1 MGEQMAHFKVIKGP
15 GPPLRKH
22 LLDDRTVRAPIT
34 CPFLEVDEQKLVQR
48 TIVALRRGPI
58 RYHRDQVIVC
68 EGEPADYI
76 FLVVDGIVRSCRN
89 FQNGARSI
97 AGFYL
102 PGELFG
108 WTDLKHLL
116 SAEAAT
122 NAMVLYLKRSAL
134 LTVAASDSRIASFLL
149 AATTNELR
157 RTQEHVLLM
166 SRSARCRVATFL
178 LDLSRRLGTAKYL
191 DLPMS
196 HQDIADH
203 LGLTIETVSRTITE
217 LERAELIARISPR
230 TLILL
235 NRPSLLRM
243 KN

>member
-1 MGEQMAHFKVIKGP
+1 MVHFNLIKLPAGAQ
-15 GPPLRKH
+15 RYRVF
-22 LLDDRTVRAPIT
+22 DDRTVNAT
-34 CPFLEVDEQKLVQR
+34 VSCSFLQDDDQKLVQR
-48 TIVALRRGPI
+48 TIIALRRGPI

-68 EGEPADYI
+68 EGDPADYI
-76 FLVVDGIVRSCRN
+76 FLVMRGIVRSCRT
-89 FQNGARSI
+89 FQNGSRNI
-97 AGFYL
+97 AAFYL

-108 WTDLKHLL
+108 WADLKHLL
-116 SAEAAT
+116 AAEAAT

-134 LTVAASDSRIASFLL
+134 LSVAARDSRIASFLL

-157 RTQEHVLLM
+157 RTQEHALLM

-178 LDLSRRLGTAKYL
+178 VDLSRRLGTTKYL

-217 LERAELIARISPR
+217 FERSGLIARISPR
-230 TLILL
+230 MLVLL
-235 NRPSLLRM
+235 NRPSLLRI